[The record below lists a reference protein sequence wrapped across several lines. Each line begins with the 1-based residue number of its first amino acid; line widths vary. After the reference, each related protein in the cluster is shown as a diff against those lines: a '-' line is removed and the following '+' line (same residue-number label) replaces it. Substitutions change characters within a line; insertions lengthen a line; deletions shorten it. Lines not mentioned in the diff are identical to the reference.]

1 MLVSVVIP
9 VLNEEPNVEPLYRR
23 LNAVFESLDV
33 ECEYIFVNDGSTD
46 RTLEIVKSLRAQ
58 DSRVRYVD
66 FSRNFGHQIA
76 VSAGID
82 HARGDAVVI
91 IDADL
96 QDPPELI
103 VPMLEKLRS
112 GYEVVYAK
120 RVKREG
126 ESWFKKS
133 AAKIFY
139 RLLRWLASVEIP
151 VDTGDFRIISKEVAD
166 VLRAMP
172 EKQKFIRGQ
181 ISWIGFRQTYVS
193 YEREARRAGQT
204 KYPFRKMLRLALDG
218 ITGFSTVPL
227 KLATVLGFLTAGLA
241 FVLIVWV
248 LILKAVGAPVEPG
261 WASLM
266 IVSLFLGG
274 VQLICIGIL
283 GEYLGRVSDAVKNRP
298 LYVVRQRS
306 EPFFPPNGDNA

>member
-1 MLVSVVIP
+1 MLLSVVIP
-9 VLNEEPNVEPLYRR
+9 VLNEEPNVEPLYQR
-23 LNAVFESLDV
+23 LSAVVKTLDV
-33 ECEYIFVNDGSTD
+33 GCEFIFVNDGSVD
-46 RTLEIVKSLRAQ
+46 RTLEKIKDLRAK
-58 DSRVRYVD
+58 DPRVRFVD

-76 VSAGID
+76 VTAGID

-103 VPMLEKLRS
+103 APMLEKMRQ
-112 GYEVVYAK
+112 GYEVVYA
-120 RVKREG
+120 RREKREG
-126 ESWFKKS
+126 ESWFKK
-133 AAKIFY
+133 ATAKLFY
-139 RLLRWLASVEIP
+139 RLLRRLASVEIP
-151 VDTGDFRIISKEVAD
+151 VDTGDFRVISREVAD

-181 ISWIGFRQTYVS
+181 ISWIGFRQTFVG
-193 YEREARRAGQT
+193 YERDVRHAGKT

-227 KLATVLGFLTAGLA
+227 KFSAILGFLTAGLA

-248 LILKAVGAPVEPG
+248 LVLKAVGAPVEPG
-261 WASLM
+261 WASMM

-298 LYVVRQRS
+298 LYIVRQAS
-306 EPFFPPNGDNA
+306 EPIFSTGDKNA